1 MDLSRSEYDHLIEEW
16 IFNERDRAIMRRR
29 ILDGITYDKLAHATK
44 NVGKIIEMKEEEE
57 YSNRGSYGMSNRGSY
72 ADGSYTDGSFDSS
85 FARGRG
91 RNARR
96 DSMGRYASDYSR
108 NDEMIH
114 ELHAL
119 ANSLPANKREEVERL
134 ARRMEQM

>member
-1 MDLSRSEYDHLIEEW
+1 MHKLYDLKEKLCEELVA
-16 IFNERDRAIMRRR
+16 FSERDLNSSNLEMI
-29 ILDGITYDKLAHATK
+29 DKLAHATK

-114 ELHAL
+114 ELHEL

>member
-29 ILDGITYDKLAHATK
+29 ILDGITYD
-44 NVGKIIEMKEEEE
+44 
-57 YSNRGSYGMSNRGSY
+57 MSNRGSY
-72 ADGSYTDGSFDSS
+72 ADGSYADGSFDSS

>member
-1 MDLSRSEYDHLIEEW
+1 
-16 IFNERDRAIMRRR
+16 
-29 ILDGITYDKLAHATK
+29 
-44 NVGKIIEMKEEEE
+44 
-57 YSNRGSYGMSNRGSY
+57 MSNRGSY